1 MVFDEGTEEEALERQ
16 RNTELT
22 AFFEVNAKLASESA
36 GLLDLQS
43 LPTYVE
49 MPKKYTY
56 NKSKKEW
63 IKRKPQSVDTVIGRV
78 HGVNPL
84 AGEAFYLRILLHTEH
99 CKGKTSFE
107 HLRTLPNG
115 RVCDTYQ
122 EVCRELGLLTD
133 DQEWQRVLE
142 ESVST
147 RLCPQIRELYVTIL
161 MFCQPANP
169 RSLFDEFWQTWTDD
183 FEQRGRHRNMALDD
197 DQLRTM
203 VLLDLQL
210 RLQSFEKELR
220 DFGLP
225 EPSPEDLARVEN
237 ITSTDPVVIREEK
250 DYDVATL
257 ADAVQDLVP
266 KFTPA
271 QAEIFNK
278 VSPRSYT
285 VTPYKCQC

>member
-1 MVFDEGTEEEALERQ
+1 M
-16 RNTELT
+16 
-22 AFFEVNAKLASESA
+22 
-36 GLLDLQS
+36 
-43 LPTYVE
+43 
-49 MPKKYTY
+49 
-56 NKSKKEW
+56 
-63 IKRKPQSVDTVIGRV
+63 
-78 HGVNPL
+78 
-84 AGEAFYLRILLHTEH
+84 
-99 CKGKTSFE
+99 SFQ

-147 RLCPQIRELYVTIL
+147 RLCPQIRELYVAIL

-183 FEQRGRHRNMALDD
+183 FEQRGRHGNMALDS
-197 DQLRTM
+197 DQLKTM

-225 EPSPEDLARVEN
+225 EPSPEELARVEN

-250 DYDVATL
+250 EYEVADLVAT
-257 ADAVQDLVP
+257 VEVLVP

-271 QAEIFNK
+271 QAEIYDK
-278 VSPRSYT
+278 VDIG
-285 VTPYKCQC
+285 

>member
-22 AFFEVNAKLASESA
+22 AFFELNAKLSA
-36 GLLDLQS
+36 EAGGQLDIQS

-49 MPKKYTY
+49 MPQKYTY

-63 IKRKPQSVDTVIGRV
+63 IQRKAQSVDTVIGRV

-99 CKGKTSFE
+99 CKGKTSFQ

-133 DQEWQRVLE
+133 DQEWERVLE

-147 RLCPQIRELYVTIL
+147 RLCPQIRELYVAIL

-183 FEQRGRHRNMALDD
+183 FEQRGRHRNMALDS
-197 DQLRTM
+197 DQLKTM

-225 EPSPEDLARVEN
+225 EPSPEELARVEN

-250 DYDVATL
+250 EYDVDNLVAT
-257 ADAVQDLVP
+257 VEDLVP

-271 QAEIFNK
+271 QAQLYDK
-278 VSPRSYT
+278 VNTDR
-285 VTPYKCQC
+285 

>member
-22 AFFEVNAKLASESA
+22 AFFEVNAKLSA
-36 GLLDLQS
+36 EAGGQLDIQS

-49 MPKKYTY
+49 MPQKYTY

-63 IKRKPQSVDTVIGRV
+63 IQRKAQSVDTVIGRV

-99 CKGKTSFE
+99 CKGKTSFQ

-133 DQEWQRVLE
+133 DQEWERVLE

-147 RLCPQIRELYVTIL
+147 RLCPQIRELYVAIL

-169 RSLFDEFWQTWTDD
+169 RGLFDEFWQTWTDD
-183 FEQRGRHRNMALDD
+183 FEQRGRHRNMALDS
-197 DQLRTM
+197 DQLKTM

-225 EPSPEDLARVEN
+225 EPSPEELARVEN

-250 DYDVATL
+250 EYEVADLVAT
-257 ADAVQDLVP
+257 VEDLVP

-271 QAEIFNK
+271 QAEIYDK
-278 VSPRSYT
+278 VDI
-285 VTPYKCQC
+285 V